1 MVNLHCLGVYKFYR
15 KIMKNSK
22 ITSAELRNK
31 AIIFDYKT
39 LIKVKGSQKM
49 AIYEKLSLKWNI
61 SKPSISRIVNK

>member
-1 MVNLHCLGVYKFYR
+1 MALKTQ
-15 KIMKNSK
+15 KTKDK
-22 ITSAELRNK
+22 ELRNK

-61 SKPSISRIVNK
+61 SKPSISRIVNKQLF

>member
-1 MVNLHCLGVYKFYR
+1 MALKTQ
-15 KIMKNSK
+15 KTKDK
-22 ITSAELRNK
+22 ELRNK